1 MGYCSVRDLRNA
13 KKEVWDNLEK
23 EGELIVLNNGKPR
36 ALIFDVNNENI
47 DMMIKA
53 VRQAKAMI
61 SFNQMREKAQN
72 SGFMSDEEI
81 NDEINKIREGLG

>member
-13 KKEVWDNLEK
+13 KKDVWDNLKK

-36 ALIFDVNNENI
+36 ALIFDVNNENV

-72 SGFMSDEEI
+72 SGFMSEEEI
-81 NDEINKIREGLG
+81 NAEINEARKAM

>member
-1 MGYCSVRDLRNA
+1 MVYCSVRDLRNA

-36 ALIFDVNNENI
+36 ALIFDVTNENV

-53 VRQAKAMI
+53 VRQARAMI
-61 SFNQMREKAQN
+61 SFNQMREKAQIN
-72 SGFMSDEEI
+72 GFMSEEEI
-81 NDEINKIREGLG
+81 NKEINAARKAI

>member
-1 MGYCSVRDLRNA
+1 MVYCSVRDLRNA

-36 ALIFDVNNENI
+36 ALIFDVTNENV

-53 VRQAKAMI
+53 VKQARAMI
-61 SFNQMREKAQN
+61 SFNQMREKAQIN
-72 SGFMSDEEI
+72 GFMSEEEI
-81 NDEINKIREGLG
+81 NKEINAARKAI

>member
-36 ALIFDVNNENI
+36 ALIFDVTNENV

-53 VRQAKAMI
+53 VRQARAMI
-61 SFNQMREKAQN
+61 SFNQMREKAQIN
-72 SGFMSDEEI
+72 GFMSEEEI
-81 NDEINKIREGLG
+81 NKEINAARKAI

>member
-47 DMMIKA
+47 DLMIKA

-61 SFNQMREKAQN
+61 SFNQMRKKAQN

-81 NDEINKIREGLG
+81 NAEINEARKAM

>member
-13 KKEVWDNLEK
+13 KKEVWENLEK

-36 ALIFDVNNENI
+36 ALIFDVNNENV

-72 SGFMSDEEI
+72 SGFMSEEEI
-81 NDEINKIREGLG
+81 NTEINEARKAM

>member
-36 ALIFDVNNENI
+36 ALIFDVTNENV

-72 SGFMSDEEI
+72 NGFMSEEEI
-81 NDEINKIREGLG
+81 NKEINETRKVI

>member
-36 ALIFDVNNENI
+36 AIIYNVDNDTVDFML
-47 DMMIKA
+47 KA

-81 NDEINKIREGLG
+81 NEEINRAREELI

>member
-61 SFNQMREKAQN
+61 SFNKMREKAQN

>member
-36 ALIFDVNNENI
+36 ALIFDVTNENV

-72 SGFMSDEEI
+72 NGFMSEEEI
-81 NDEINKIREGLG
+81 NKEINEARKVI

>member
-23 EGELIVLNNGKPR
+23 EGELIILNNGKPR
-36 ALIFDVNNENI
+36 ALIFDVNNENV

-53 VRQAKAMI
+53 VRQAQAMI

-81 NDEINKIREGLG
+81 NAEINEARKGM

>member
-1 MGYCSVRDLRNA
+1 MSYCSIRDLRNV
-13 KKEVWDNLEK
+13 KKENLD
-23 EGELIVLNNGKPR
+23 L
-36 ALIFDVNNENI
+36 VN
-47 DMMIKA
+47 KA

-81 NDEINKIREGLG
+81 NDEINRTREKLN

>member
-1 MGYCSVRDLRNA
+1 MRYCSVRDLRNA

-36 ALIFDVNNENI
+36 ALIFDVTNENV

-53 VRQAKAMI
+53 VRQARAMI
-61 SFNQMREKAQN
+61 SFNQMREKAQIN
-72 SGFMSDEEI
+72 GFMSEEEI
-81 NDEINKIREGLG
+81 NKEINAARKAI

>member
-36 ALIFDVNNENI
+36 ALIFDVNNENV

-72 SGFMSDEEI
+72 SGFMSEEEI
-81 NDEINKIREGLG
+81 NVEISEARKAM

>member
-81 NDEINKIREGLG
+81 NTEINEARKAL

>member
-23 EGELIVLNNGKPR
+23 DGELIVLNNGKPR
-36 ALIFDVNNENI
+36 ALIFDVNNENVDI
-47 DMMIKA
+47 MIKA

-81 NDEINKIREGLG
+81 NIEINEARKAM

>member
-13 KKEVWDNLEK
+13 KKEVWDKLEK

-81 NDEINKIREGLG
+81 NVEINEARKVM

>member
-81 NDEINKIREGLG
+81 KAEINEARKVL

>member
-72 SGFMSDEEI
+72 SGFMSDEER
-81 NDEINKIREGLG
+81 NVEINEARKAM

>member
-36 ALIFDVNNENI
+36 ALIFDVTNENV

-72 SGFMSDEEI
+72 NGFMSEEEI
-81 NDEINKIREGLG
+81 NREINEARKAI

>member
-36 ALIFDVNNENI
+36 ALIFNVNNENV

-61 SFNQMREKAQN
+61 NFNQMREKAQEN
-72 SGFMSDEEI
+72 GFMSDEEI
-81 NDEINKIREGLG
+81 NVEINEARKSM

>member
-13 KKEVWDNLEK
+13 KKEVWDSLEK

-36 ALIFDVNNENI
+36 ALIFDVNNDNV

-72 SGFMSDEEI
+72 SGFMSEEEI
-81 NDEINKIREGLG
+81 NAEINEARKAI

>member
-81 NDEINKIREGLG
+81 NVEINEARKVM

>member
-81 NDEINKIREGLG
+81 NAEINEARKVL

>member
-47 DMMIKA
+47 DLMIKA

-72 SGFMSDEEI
+72 SDEEI
-81 NDEINKIREGLG
+81 NAEINEARKAM

>member
-36 ALIFDVNNENI
+36 ALIFDVNNENV
-47 DMMIKA
+47 DMMIKT

-61 SFNQMREKAQN
+61 SFNQMREKAQE
-72 SGFMSDEEI
+72 SGFMSEEEI
-81 NDEINKIREGLG
+81 NAEIKETKKAMQ

>member
-1 MGYCSVRDLRNA
+1 MRYCSVRDLRNA

-36 ALIFDVNNENI
+36 ALIFDVTNENV

-53 VRQAKAMI
+53 VRQARAMI
-61 SFNQMREKAQN
+61 SFNQMREKAQIN
-72 SGFMSDEEI
+72 GFMSEEEI
-81 NDEINKIREGLG
+81 NKEINAARKAT

>member
-13 KKEVWDNLEK
+13 KKEMWDNLEK

-36 ALIFDVNNENI
+36 ALIFDVNNENV

-61 SFNQMREKAQN
+61 SFNQMREKAAN
-72 SGFMSDEEI
+72 NGFMSEEEI
-81 NDEINKIREGLG
+81 NAEISDARKNM

>member
-81 NDEINKIREGLG
+81 NVEINEARKAM